1 MWVLNTFWDS
11 KRGETLEID
20 PCIPGYW
27 SDFKIKYRYRDT
39 DYVIEVKNPERVNTG
54 VKKVVVDGRELES
67 GKIQL
72 VNDKEEHKVEV
83 YMGKK

>member
-1 MWVLNTFWDS
+1 M
-11 KRGETLEID
+11 
-20 PCIPGYW
+20 
-27 SDFKIKYRYRDT
+27 
-39 DYVIEVKNPERVNTG
+39 IEVKNPERVNTG